1 MATVWP
7 LAVLPPVHPDLPC
20 YAYGLG
26 DQYIGSLAIGHWV
39 TAALPL
45 GVRVVVIEGL
55 SVPAGAHGAP
65 PWAIG
70 LRAPPRNEVNR
81 PTGGEPGHTHKTD
94 TRTSQTN
101 LKTNPT
107 HRPRTARARPHR
119 QPLNARVITNH
130 TTHPIKLP
138 ARAGGDRGSRVVTEG
153 DGAQSPD
160 R

>member
-1 MATVWP
+1 MP
-7 LAVLPPVHPDLPC
+7 MVLVTS
-20 YAYGLG
+20 
-26 DQYIGSLAIGHWV
+26 IGSLAIGHWV

-138 ARAGGDRGSRVVTEG
+138 ARGWW
-153 DGAQSPD
+153 
-160 R
+160 

>member
-1 MATVWP
+1 MP
-7 LAVLPPVHPDLPC
+7 MVLVTS
-20 YAYGLG
+20 
-26 DQYIGSLAIGHWV
+26 IGSLAIGHWV

-81 PTGGEPGHTHKTD
+81 GGAGTHTQDRHTNG
-94 TRTSQTN
+94 SQTN

-138 ARAGGDRGSRVVTEG
+138 ARVVVTGSRVVTEG